1 MVVVDIT
8 AGMDKVMVLMEG
20 GIMEGLAMVVDI
32 MGGILTGAMVMAED
46 IIHMVMVADI
56 IIIVNQIMFRSP
68 S

>member
-20 GIMEGLAMVVDI
+20 GIMEGLAMVEDI